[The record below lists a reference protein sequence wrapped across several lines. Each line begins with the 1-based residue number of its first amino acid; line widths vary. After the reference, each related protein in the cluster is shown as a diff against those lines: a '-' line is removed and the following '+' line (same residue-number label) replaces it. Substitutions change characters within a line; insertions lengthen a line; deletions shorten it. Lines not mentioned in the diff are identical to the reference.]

1 MTVRV
6 RFAPSP
12 TGYLHVGGARTA
24 LFNWLFA
31 RKHGGTFVLRI
42 EDTDVERS
50 SAEMVEGILEALR
63 WLGLDWDEGPYYQ
76 SQRLALYREAAH
88 ALWKRGYAYPCFCD
102 PAVLE
107 QEREAARA
115 QGRPWKYDRRCDR
128 LDRSELARRVQAGH
142 PYALRFRVPE
152 DVTLR
157 FEDGVHGTV
166 EFALRD
172 VEDFVLLRSDG
183 YPTYQLAVVVDDHDM
198 GITHVIRG
206 DDHIANTP
214 KQILIYRAMDWP
226 LPAFAHV
233 PLILGPDRS
242 RLSKRHGAV
251 SVLAYRDEG
260 YLPEALRNYLAL
272 LGWYPPDGQEILSL
286 DDMIRLFD
294 LRDVNR
300 ANPVFDVQ
308 KLQWMN
314 AEYIRRLPDDVL
326 LERLRPFLERRGW
339 WADVQADPATYQRR
353 VGLLKSR
360 ARLLSDFLTMGE
372 AFFTEDYSIDPE
384 AAAQRWTDPRLPD
397 LMETL
402 ADRLAGLAEF
412 TAPAIE
418 AVVRTSA
425 EQVSMKPAV
434 LIHAL
439 RVALTGR
446 TVGPGLFELMEVL
459 GRDTVVRRIRRVLPP
474 MRKQVGKGA
483 AGQ

>member
-31 RKHGGTFVLRI
+31 RKHGGTFLLRI

-50 SAEMVEGILEALR
+50 SADMVEGILEALR
-63 WLGLDWDEGPYYQ
+63 WLGLAWDEGPYYQ

-88 ALWKRGYAYPCFCD
+88 ALWHRGHAYPCFCD
-102 PAVLE
+102 PAALE
-107 QEREAARA
+107 QERETART
-115 QGRPWKYDRRCDR
+115 QGRPWRYDRRCDR
-128 LDRSELARRVQAGH
+128 LDRSEQERRIRAGQ

-152 DVTLR
+152 DVVLR
-157 FEDGVHGTV
+157 FEDGVHGPL

-183 YPTYQLAVVVDDHDM
+183 YPTYQLAAVVDDHDM
-198 GITHVIRG
+198 RITHVIRG

-272 LGWYPPDGQEILSL
+272 LGWYPPGGQEILSL
-286 DDMIRLFD
+286 DEMVRLFD

-300 ANPVFDVQ
+300 ANPIFDVQ

-314 AEYIRRLPDDVL
+314 AEYLRRLPDDVL

-339 WADVQADPATYQRR
+339 WAAVQADPERYRRR
-353 VGLLKSR
+353 VGLLKTR
-360 ARLLSDFLTMGE
+360 ARLLTDFLTMGE
-372 AFFTEDYSIDPE
+372 AFFTEDYAIDPE
-384 AAAQRWTDPRLPD
+384 AAAQRWNDTRLPEV
-397 LMETL
+397 MEVL
-402 ADRLAGLAEF
+402 AARLAELPTF

-418 AVVRTSA
+418 AVVRETA
-425 EQVSMKPAV
+425 ERASMRPAV

-446 TVGPGLFELMEVL
+446 TVGPGLFELIEVL
-459 GRDTVVRRIRRVLPP
+459 GQDTVVRRIRRVLPEI
-474 MRKQVGKGA
+474 RRHTESA
-483 AGQ
+483 AS